1 MKQKLLKWVLLDTVF
16 LTPLGKILPY
26 DCNQKKNTT
35 ETSQP
40 AH

>member
-26 DCNQKKNTT
+26 NCNKNTT